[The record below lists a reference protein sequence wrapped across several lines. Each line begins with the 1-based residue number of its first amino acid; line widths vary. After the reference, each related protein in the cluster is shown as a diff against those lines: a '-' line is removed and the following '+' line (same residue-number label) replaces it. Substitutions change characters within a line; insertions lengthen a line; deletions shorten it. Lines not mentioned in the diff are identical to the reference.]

1 MKMKLITCFVLV
13 LITLVACSKQER
25 VVAEEEP
32 VLKVAQK
39 EPQKAPIADK
49 VAVREYVDTLG
60 GRIYHMTIERRP
72 DDTQP
77 VVEDVIGTRFYDN
90 VVYLTVKCAGQEVY
104 RHTFRKKD
112 FMDYLSE
119 DDREWGTLAGM
130 TYYKEQS
137 SAHKLAFGSQ
147 VCMPGMDGGALLK
160 LELDTNNWRLKVML
174 DEMKDVEVDLVEY
187 DEGV

>member
-1 MKMKLITCFVLV
+1 MKMKRITCFVL
-13 LITLVACSKQER
+13 LLATLVACGKQER
-25 VVAEEEP
+25 VAVEEEP
-32 VLKVAQK
+32 VLKPAQK
-39 EPQKAPIADK
+39 AQQTAPIADK

-60 GRIYHMTIERRP
+60 GRVYHMTIERRP

-90 VVYLTVKCAGQEVY
+90 VVYLTVKCGGQDVY
-104 RHTFRKKD
+104 RHTFRKQE
-112 FMDYLSE
+112 FINYLSE
-119 DDREWGTLAGM
+119 EDREWGTLAGM

-137 SAHKLAFGSQ
+137 TAHKLAFGSQ

-160 LELDTNNWRLKVML
+160 LELDTNNWHLKVML
-174 DEMKDVEVDLVEY
+174 DEMKDVEVDLLEY